1 MIKMSVGE
9 KDSIYGFG
17 WDGEGSPVSSSKMPF
32 LIKPAIH

>member
-17 WDGEGSPVSSSKMPF
+17 WNGEWSPVSSPKMPF
-32 LIKPAIH
+32 LIKAAIH